1 MERGMPVKRE
11 KHLSG
16 RKSTKKEIEAR
27 KKRRFGEL
35 RAKQLKAKADKPK
48 WVHPDEER

>member
-1 MERGMPVKRE
+1 MPIRKE

-27 KKRRFGEL
+27 KKRRLREL
-35 RAKQLKAKADKPK
+35 MPKRLKPKPDKPK
-48 WVHPDEER
+48 KKNSRSAGATT